1 MYDSFASIQDDDH
14 HGTTRLHTDICEAVN
29 YLMWSHGSFQ
39 DGRYPPGAEWVIIH
53 RDDTDA
59 VIHFLRDVNPFVSV
73 DISPIHSQRYFLT
86 PSHLR
91 ELRARGIRAYTIT
104 QRVGD
109 AIFIPA
115 GCAHQ
120 VRSFDTKQFIN

>member
-1 MYDSFASIQDDDH
+1 MYNALASVQDDDH

-39 DGRYPPGAEWVIIH
+39 DVERPAGAEWAIIH
-53 RDDTDA
+53 REDTES
-59 VIHFLRDVNPFVSV
+59 VIDYLRSISPSV
-73 DISPIHSQRYFLT
+73 LPEISPIHSQKYFLA

-91 ELRARGIRAYTIT
+91 ELRARGVRAYTIT
-104 QRVGD
+104 QSVGD
-109 AIFIPA
+109 AVFMPA

-120 VRSFDTKQFIN
+120 VRLFNYK

>member
-1 MYDSFASIQDDDH
+1 MYNALASVQDDDH

-39 DGRYPPGAEWVIIH
+39 DGRRPAGADWVIIH
-53 RDDTDA
+53 REDTDA
-59 VIHFLRDVNPFVSV
+59 VIAYLRCIDTSV
-73 DISPIHSQRYFLT
+73 RPDISPIHSQKTFLT

-104 QRVGD
+104 QSVGD
-109 AIFIPA
+109 AVFIPA

-120 VRSFDTKQFIN
+120 VR